1 MIAIQV
7 AGAHTAERVKG
18 GTKGLHSE
26 RVTAGLGGLCVTR
39 CETKHGVVDPRGAI
53 DNDDDDK

>member
-1 MIAIQV
+1 MNRNIAMFYATDRRIALLIAIQV

-26 RVTAGLGGLCVTR
+26 RVTAGLGGGGGIMCNAV
-39 CETKHGVVDPRGAI
+39 
-53 DNDDDDK
+53 